1 MPVILA
7 TWEAEIKRIAVQG
20 QPRQIVYET
29 LAQKYLTQKR
39 AGRVVQVPSKHEA
52 LSANPTSAQKRKRK
66 REREREKE
74 GRKEGKKEG
83 KKNKKSK
90 LGADGVAQAVEGL
103 ASRKL

>member
-66 REREREKE
+66 RERERERRKKE
-74 GRKEGKKEG
+74 RGRKERKEGKKKVR
-83 KKNKKSK
+83 KKTS
-90 LGADGVAQAVEGL
+90 
-103 ASRKL
+103 